1 MCAFCGH
8 TCALACDVWQSQLH
22 EHTVEV
28 RVCESTHVC
37 MYIPHDDDH
46 DDVHDDDH
54 DDERV
59 MIMLSQTY
67 THIVHNLAKHM
78 IRTFT
83 SARKAC
89 NA

>member
-1 MCAFCGH
+1 
-8 TCALACDVWQSQLH
+8 
-22 EHTVEV
+22 
-28 RVCESTHVC
+28 